1 LNTLSFY
8 IVLFRLS
15 NEKEETHRQ
24 YSRNTSEALAQSA
37 LKPWVKCLRAPRRT
51 MPKSSPSI
59 SPTQVAA
66 FRLKRHHLRDAL
78 AADIVTI
85 CRDLCGVQAQ
95 VMSAAYLQLWTRNH
109 AVTRADVEDALWK
122 SRTLVKSSFMRQTLH
137 LIPADEF
144 ALYTSALRS
153 RQLAAARRIMAHF
166 NIGIEEGNEV
176 AAKILDALSA
186 GPLGRGAITATIRP
200 KVSKRVHAW
209 MENAWSI
216 LRVPIAEGQVCYG
229 PGEGNQIKFIRVDHW
244 LPKLKPVSE
253 ANAQALLL
261 QKYLR
266 AYGPATVH
274 DFSHWA
280 GIPMKN
286 SRDIFHEVADEL
298 FEVHVGKES
307 CSILKEDHKQLASP
321 ARTREEIKLLP
332 LFDPYLLAHA
342 RKHHLVETLHYKRVY
357 RNQGWISAVLL
368 LDGKVIGTWS
378 YRFER
383 GRMTIALDPFAKLNA
398 SVLKKIGQETKALAK
413 FFGREMS
420 LELLSPSVRRQS

>member
-1 LNTLSFY
+1 
-8 IVLFRLS
+8 
-15 NEKEETHRQ
+15 
-24 YSRNTSEALAQSA
+24 
-37 LKPWVKCLRAPRRT
+37 
-51 MPKSSPSI
+51 MPKSSPSV

-66 FRLKRHHLRDAL
+66 FRLKRHHLRDAI

-109 AVTRADVEDALWK
+109 AVTRASIEDALWK
-122 SRTLVKSSFMRQTLH
+122 SRVLVKSSFMRQTLH

-176 AAKILDALSA
+176 AARILDALSA
-186 GPLGRGAITATIRP
+186 GPMGRASITASIRP
-200 KVSKRVHAW
+200 RVSKRVHAW

-229 PGEGNQIKFIRVDHW
+229 PGEGNQVKFIRVDHW
-244 LPKLKPVSE
+244 LPKLKPVAE
-253 ANAQALLL
+253 PKAQALLL
-261 QKYLR
+261 RKYLR

-280 GIPMKN
+280 GIPMKI
-286 SRDIFHEVADEL
+286 SRDTFNGMAENLVQVEVA
-298 FEVHVGKES
+298 GES
-307 CSILKEDHKQLASP
+307 CSIFKEDYKQLASP
-321 ARTREEIKLLP
+321 SRARGEIKLLP

-342 RKHHLVETLHYKRVY
+342 QKHHLVETLHYKRVY

-383 GRMTIALDPFAKLNA
+383 GRITISIEPFAKLNA
-398 SVLKKIGQETKALAK
+398 SVLKKISQEAKELAE
-413 FFGREMS
+413 FFGKEMS
-420 LELLSPSVRRQS
+420 LELLSPSARRES